1 MNRETKECVAV
12 KILHSDGKTE
22 VSHESL
28 KKEVCVSGW
37 GWVCPGECGC
47 VWMGVGVSRW
57 VWVCLGVCMS
67 VYVCLCVCV

>member
-28 KKEVCVSGW
+28 KKEVCVSGC
-37 GWVCPGECGC
+37 VC
-47 VWMGVGVSRW
+47 
-57 VWVCLGVCMS
+57 VCLGEC
-67 VYVCLCVCV
+67 VYVCVCVFVSGCVSLCMCVRACVWV